1 MSCISVIKMAWSG
14 NRKGKVF
21 RNVGISVK
29 EKTVTFKKLE
39 TVKVDLGT
47 ITVPELKEAVPVS
60 LRQAVSKLKITED
73 TPLKAL
79 KNLKNLEV

>member
-1 MSCISVIKMAWSG
+1 MYFCDKNGLVWKQEG
-14 NRKGKVF
+14 EVF

>member
-1 MSCISVIKMAWSG
+1 MYFCDKNGLVWKQEG
-14 NRKGKVF
+14 EVF

-39 TVKVDLGT
+39 AVKVDLGT
-47 ITVPELKEAVPVS
+47 ITVPELKGATPVS

-73 TPLKAL
+73 TPLHAL